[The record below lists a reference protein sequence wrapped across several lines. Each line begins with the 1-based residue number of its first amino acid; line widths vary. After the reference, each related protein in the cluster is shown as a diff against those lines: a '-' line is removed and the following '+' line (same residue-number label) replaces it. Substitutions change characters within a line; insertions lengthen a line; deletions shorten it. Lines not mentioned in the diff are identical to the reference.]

1 MLVNRVLG
9 LEQLQRNGAREY
21 LYPGNYSLRGARGS
35 SVITHQ
41 PRNGFNTYGRGAEGE
56 LHSLTFPSP
65 KHGLGGCVGCEAAW
79 WGGVARYIC
88 KMDYVGFA
96 EFNIDTDSS

>member
-1 MLVNRVLG
+1 MER
-9 LEQLQRNGAREY
+9 ERAAFFTYPLQRQGTCGWEQAR
-21 LYPGNYSLRGARGS
+21 
-35 SVITHQ
+35 
-41 PRNGFNTYGRGAEGE
+41 
-56 LHSLTFPSP
+56 
-65 KHGLGGCVGCEAAW
+65 